1 MVNDTIGDLLAR
13 IKNAYQA
20 GRQEVAMPYSRLS
33 QRLLQILVKAGYLS
47 SVMTQPGQE
56 SGKFLHDQ
64 LVVGLRYIDHRP
76 VLSGAKRVSK
86 PGRRLYVTTARL
98 PRVLDGLGIAIVS
111 TNLGLMTDSEA
122 RRQKIG
128 GEVMCLVW

>member
-13 IKNAYQA
+13 IRNAYQA
-20 GRQEVAMPYSRLS
+20 GRPQVAMPYSRLS
-33 QRLLQILVKAGYLS
+33 ERLLQILVKAGYLS

-56 SGKFLHDQ
+56 SGGFSPDQ

-76 VLSGAKRVSK
+76 ALSGGKRVSK

-111 TNLGLMTDSEA
+111 TNQGLMTDAEA